1 MRGFIHIYE
10 GNGKGK
16 TTAGIGLSVRCAG
29 SGQKV
34 LYAQFLKDN
43 SSSELKALEQIEGI
57 SVVYCEQKCGYLCRM
72 TPEERVKMKKIYHD
86 FFRRVAQKAVEDGY
100 RLLVLDELIDAYNL
114 DMVDHKEV
122 LDFLKNRPE
131 ELEIVLT
138 GRKPREELLDLADYI
153 SHIQKIRHPYDQGIP
168 ARIGIE
174 L

>member
-1 MRGFIHIYE
+1 
-10 GNGKGK
+10 
-16 TTAGIGLSVRCAG
+16 
-29 SGQKV
+29 
-34 LYAQFLKDN
+34 
-43 SSSELKALEQIEGI
+43 
-57 SVVYCEQKCGYLCRM
+57 
-72 TPEERVKMKKIYHD
+72 MKKIYHD